1 MMSSVCDIIYLMNIK
16 TAIHRMNVNNN
27 ELSKSL
33 SGLKSRYLASIHSD
47 ITKNPIEKFQ
57 QITMV
62 E

>member
-1 MMSSVCDIIYLMNIK
+1 MNIK